1 MLKKTK
7 EKHHR
12 EMLNELDEVILDK
25 EYIIKD
31 ESPYL
36 IDYLYGVSDIDSKVE
51 EYLYEAG
58 LDEDWIMFYRCLINK
73 EVLNSDEYD
82 KLKIIGEA
90 LFLMRNEND
99 LEKFKGADVIKDL
112 NKTKDDTEEIL
123 EKLLTFMKEKE
134 NNPNLTEDDLFES
147 EDIKIQ
153 FLEFIEEYNTLTD
166 EEDRKKNIYKMDQFL
181 KNAFTNKKI
190 KFNKTDFFKEI
201 LGLNKSKIN
210 SIQNKYKKEKK

>member
-12 EMLNELDEVILDK
+12 EMLKELDEVILDK

-36 IDYLYGVSDIDSKVE
+36 VDYLYGVSDIDSKVE

-58 LDEDWIMFYRCLINK
+58 LDEEWIMFYRCLINK
-73 EVLNSDEYD
+73 KVLDLDEYD
-82 KLKIIGEA
+82 KLKIIGET

-99 LEKFKGADVIKDL
+99 LEKFKGADVTKDL
-112 NKTKDDTEEIL
+112 NETKDDTEKIL
-123 EKLLTFMKEKE
+123 EKLLTFIKEKE
-134 NNPNLTEDDLFES
+134 NNPNLTEDDLFKCEG
-147 EDIKIQ
+147 IKIQ
-153 FLEFIEEYNTLTD
+153 FLGFIKKHNTLTNEIEK
-166 EEDRKKNIYKMDQFL
+166 EENIYKMDQFL
-181 KNAFTNKKI
+181 KNAFSNKKI
-190 KFNKTDFFKEI
+190 IFNKTDFFKEI
-201 LGLNKSKIN
+201 LHLNKSKIN